1 MRYPV
6 PVAAASSPS
15 LGCPLAAILEEI
27 RRMAERSIPI
37 AMAANATDHES
48 GDERFKLLDAAMKR
62 HRFAPD
68 ALIEVL
74 HVAQSVFGHLEPGIL
89 YYIAHALKLPPS
101 RVYGVATF
109 YHLFSFAP
117 KGKHTCIVCTGT
129 ACYVQGAGRLLAV
142 IEDVAG
148 IAQGETTI
156 DHQVSLLTARCVGT
170 CGMALVV
177 VYDGE
182 VAGGQT
188 PEATQERVKGW
199 LVDGPP

>member
-1 MRYPV
+1 
-6 PVAAASSPS
+6 
-15 LGCPLAAILEEI
+15 
-27 RRMAERSIPI
+27 MADSTGRT
-37 AMAANATDHES
+37 AMTSAGPRHTT
-48 GDERFKLLDAAMKR
+48 GDERFNLLDAAMKR

-74 HVAQSVFGHLEPGIL
+74 HVAQKVFGYLEPAL
-89 YYIAHALKLPPS
+89 LHYIAHALKLPPS

-129 ACYVQGAGRLLAV
+129 ACYVQGAGRIL
-142 IEDVAG
+142 DVVRESAG
-148 IAQGETTI
+148 ISPGETTP
-156 DHQVSLLTARCVGT
+156 DDQVSLLTARCVGT
-170 CGMALVV
+170 CGLALVV

-188 PEATQERVKGW
+188 PEATRERMKG
-199 LVDGPP
+199 

>member
-1 MRYPV
+1 
-6 PVAAASSPS
+6 
-15 LGCPLAAILEEI
+15 
-27 RRMAERSIPI
+27 MAERSIQI
-37 AMAANATDHES
+37 ATAAPATGHES

-74 HVAQSVFGHLEPGIL
+74 RVAQNAFGYLEPGLL

-109 YHLFSFAP
+109 YHLFSFSP
-117 KGKHTCIVCTGT
+117 KGKHTCMVCTGT
-129 ACYVQGAGRLLAV
+129 ACYVQGASRLLGAV
-142 IEDVAG
+142 EAVAG
-148 IAQGETTI
+148 IAPGETTP
-156 DHQVSLLTARCVGT
+156 DNQVSLLTARCVGT
-170 CGMALVV
+170 CGLALVV

-188 PEATQERVKGW
+188 LETARERVKGW
-199 LVDGPP
+199 MADGPR

>member
-1 MRYPV
+1 LLQ
-6 PVAAASSPS
+6 SF
-15 LGCPLAAILEEI
+15 EEI
-27 RRMAERSIPI
+27 RRMADDRSIQI
-37 AMAANATDHES
+37 ATAAPATEHPS

-74 HVAQSVFGHLEPGIL
+74 RVAQNTFGHLEPGIL
-89 YYIAHALKLPPS
+89 YYLAHALKLPPS

-117 KGKHTCIVCTGT
+117 RGKHTCIVCTGT
-129 ACYVQGAGRLLAV
+129 ACYVQGAGRLLGA

-148 IAQGETTI
+148 ISPGETTA
-156 DHQVSLLTARCVGT
+156 DDQVSLLTARCVGT
-170 CGMALVV
+170 CGLALVV

-188 PEATQERVKGW
+188 PEAAQERVKGW
-199 LVDGPP
+199 MVDGPR

>member
-1 MRYPV
+1 MADRRI
-6 PVAAASSPS
+6 
-15 LGCPLAAILEEI
+15 PLAT
-27 RRMAERSIPI
+27 
-37 AMAANATDHES
+37 ATSATGHPS
-48 GDERFKLLDAAMKR
+48 GDERFNLLDAAMKR

-74 HVAQSVFGHLEPGIL
+74 HVAQKVFGHLEPSIL

-129 ACYVQGAGRLLAV
+129 ACYVQGAGRVLAAV
-142 IEDVAG
+142 EDAAG
-148 IAQGETTI
+148 IAPGETTP

-170 CGMALVV
+170 CGLALVV
-177 VYDGE
+177 AYDGE
-182 VAGGQT
+182 VVGGQT
-188 PEATQERVKGW
+188 PEAARERVKGW
-199 LVDGPP
+199 MLDGPR

>member
-1 MRYPV
+1 LQQ
-6 PVAAASSPS
+6 S
-15 LGCPLAAILEEI
+15 LEEI
-27 RRMAERSIPI
+27 RRMADRSIQI
-37 AMAANATDHES
+37 ATAAPATEHPS

-74 HVAQSVFGHLEPGIL
+74 HVAQRVFGYLEPGTL
-89 YYIAHALKLPPS
+89 HYVAHALKLPPS

-117 KGKHTCIVCTGT
+117 KGTHTCIVCTGT
-129 ACYVQGAGRLLAV
+129 ACYVQGAGRLLGAV
-142 IEDVAG
+142 EDVAG
-148 IAQGETTI
+148 IAPGETTQGG
-156 DHQVSLLTARCVGT
+156 HVSLLTARCVGT
-170 CGMALVV
+170 CGLALVV

-188 PEATQERVKGW
+188 VEAARERVKGW
-199 LVDGPP
+199 MCDGAS

>member
-1 MRYPV
+1 LLQ
-6 PVAAASSPS
+6 S
-15 LGCPLAAILEEI
+15 LEEI
-27 RRMAERSIPI
+27 RRMADRSIPI
-37 AMAANATDHES
+37 ATVAPATGHES
-48 GDERFKLLDAAMKR
+48 GDERFKLVDAAMKR

-74 HVAQSVFGHLEPGIL
+74 RVAQNAFGHLEPGIL
-89 YYIAHALKLPPS
+89 HYIAHALKLPPS

-129 ACYVQGAGRLLAV
+129 ACYVQGAGRLLAAV
-142 IEDVAG
+142 EDVAR
-148 IAQGETTI
+148 IAPGETTP
-156 DHQVSLLTARCVGT
+156 DDQFSLLTARCVGT
-170 CGMALVV
+170 CGLALVV

-188 PEATQERVKGW
+188 PEAARERVKGW
-199 LVDGPP
+199 IINGPR

>member
-1 MRYPV
+1 MSDRTMQIATAELPTGH
-6 PVAAASSPS
+6 PSS
-15 LGCPLAAILEEI
+15 
-27 RRMAERSIPI
+27 
-37 AMAANATDHES
+37 
-48 GDERFKLLDAAMKR
+48 DERFNLLDAAMKR

-74 HVAQSVFGHLEPGIL
+74 HVAQSAFGHLEPGIL

-129 ACYVQGAGRLLAV
+129 ACYVQGAGRLLCA
-142 IEDVAG
+142 VAG
-148 IAQGETTI
+148 VARIAPGETTA

-170 CGMALVV
+170 CGLALVV

-188 PEATQERVKGW
+188 PEAARERVKGW
-199 LVDGPP
+199 ALDGPR